1 MTRKDGRTG
10 FDLTRRTFMKYA
22 LSGLVAGAV
31 TPGLFRVSA
40 AKAAEPVRQ
49 ERKILVVFYSRTGNT
64 RALAE
69 VIHATVGG
77 DIIEI
82 KTVNPYPAEYRAT
95 TQQAKKELESGYK
108 PPLDTKIAG
117 MASYDVVFVGS
128 PCWWG
133 TIATPVIS
141 FLSEYDMSGKTLVPF
156 MTHKGSGLG
165 RTMAHVRSLCPKA
178 TVKEGLAIR
187 DGEVRSSRRAIAI
200 WLRGLGMA

>member
-1 MTRKDGRTG
+1 MTKKDGRKD
-10 FDLTRRTFMKYA
+10 FDPTRRTLMQY
-22 LSGLVAGAV
+22 GLAGLIAGVAA
-31 TPGLFRVSA
+31 PGLLLDSA
-40 AKAAEPVRQ
+40 AKAAELALQ
-49 ERKILVVFYSRTGNT
+49 GRKVLVVLYSRTGNT
-64 RALAE
+64 RAMAE
-69 VIHATVGG
+69 VIQATVGG
-77 DIIEI
+77 DIVEI

-95 TQQAKKELESGYK
+95 TKQAKEELEAGYK
-108 PPLDTKIAG
+108 PPLATKIDG
-117 MASYDVVFVGS
+117 MASYEVVFVGS

-187 DGEVRSSRRAIAI
+187 DGEVDSSHDLIAT
-200 WLRGLGMA
+200 WLRGLGRA